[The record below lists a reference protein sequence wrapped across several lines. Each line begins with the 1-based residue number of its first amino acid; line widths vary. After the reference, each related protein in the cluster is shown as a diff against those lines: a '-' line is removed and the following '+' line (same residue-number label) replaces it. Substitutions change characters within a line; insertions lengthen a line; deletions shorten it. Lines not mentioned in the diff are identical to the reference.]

1 MLVAAFPDWVRE
13 DFFHADGNDIFVMGT
28 VEDGDLPFGGD
39 FFVNAPQEIVVQFL
53 SSGFFEGYYVQ
64 PLRIHPGEDML
75 DAAVLAPCIHSL
87 KNNQNFVLVLGKKFF
102 LQFLQFFPQFVEFN
116 QGFFLGSGEKRFVI
130 RRIIL

>member
-64 PLRIHPGEDML
+64 PLRITREKTCLTQP
-75 DAAVLAPCIHSL
+75 SL
-87 KNNQNFVLVLGKKFF
+87 
-102 LQFLQFFPQFVEFN
+102 PPA
-116 QGFFLGSGEKRFVI
+116 SI
-130 RRIIL
+130 A

>member
-1 MLVAAFPDWVRE
+1 
-13 DFFHADGNDIFVMGT
+13 MGT

-87 KNNQNFVLVLGKKFF
+87 KNNQNFVLVLGKSFF
-102 LQFLQFFPQFVEFN
+102 AVPAVLPSVCRIQ
-116 QGFFLGSGEKRFVI
+116 SGILPWF
-130 RRIIL
+130 RRREICHPENNPLNAVFARRHQVTVHRTRS

>member
-1 MLVAAFPDWVRE
+1 
-13 DFFHADGNDIFVMGT
+13 MGT

-102 LQFLQFFPQFVEFN
+102 CSSCSSSLSLSNSIRDSSLVPEKRD
-116 QGFFLGSGEKRFVI
+116 LSSGE
-130 RRIIL
+130 

>member
-1 MLVAAFPDWVRE
+1 
-13 DFFHADGNDIFVMGT
+13 MGT

-53 SSGFFEGYYVQ
+53 SSGFLKGTTCSPCGSTREKTCLTQ
-64 PLRIHPGEDML
+64 PSLP
-75 DAAVLAPCIHSL
+75 PCIHSL